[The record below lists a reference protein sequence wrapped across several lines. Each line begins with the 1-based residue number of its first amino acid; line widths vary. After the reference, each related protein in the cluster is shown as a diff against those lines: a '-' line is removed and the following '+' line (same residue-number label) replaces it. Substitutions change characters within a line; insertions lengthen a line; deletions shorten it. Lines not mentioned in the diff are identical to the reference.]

1 MHISIQCIVLF
12 RLFQSRANIHAD
24 RVLEEHAHSAYHQPY
39 RTVLCHHG
47 ISAAQRQSSHS
58 LIYTG
63 IDSRSGYCVS
73 SFHIQR
79 SGREGDCATRSDVHR
94 RGGASEVRG
103 GNQADCITAEAD
115 NAVHLYAYN
124 NDE

>member
-1 MHISIQCIVLF
+1 M
-12 RLFQSRANIHAD
+12 
-24 RVLEEHAHSAYHQPY
+24 HSACWQILHIQQMINHIEPG
-39 RTVLCHHG
+39 LCHR
-47 ISAAQRQSSHS
+47 ISTARRQSSH
-58 LIYTG
+58 IYTG